1 MPSDIN
7 YQVSSSEQDTY
18 VINLAEYNQIK
29 IKHNQVYQALTIYD
43 GAADSS
49 FISSRLASQLP
60 PHFKVDVTLQ
70 LKTLP
75 GCQEFKTT
83 QHEVEIVA
91 DGVRRKILCYECPVS
106 IGYLQQLTEVET
118 QLSSSLGHPI
128 NIPNGEVDLLLGLKN
143 ISLFP
148 VDIHLQSSPPMEL
161 SNLRLYLSSTTSNH
175 LVAGA
180 IPSAFIRGLPA
191 ARGQNVVKEFFTVS
205 DMMKILMRENDLDV
219 PPLQCEPCQQRT
231 KNCVRCKLEKK
242 PISIQNQRERQMIRS
257 ALKFDKKRGVIETSY
272 HPTQSD
278 LNTIFPPRLSNRK
291 EAASISRKV
300 FQRLKKTGKLSLFQE
315 TFQKFIELGFIRILS
330 EKEMKSWESKN
341 LAVNYCSIH
350 GVSKEVSDESKQG
363 MRIILNSS
371 LQRKC
376 VLNEKVTTASLNSI
390 LPQGKAEITSLVD
403 ILLQWMSKEYS
414 LTFDMIKAYNCVFA
428 GMDEESQKMIH
439 TRRVI
444 WFTGDEDNPQ
454 EVTAAFQT
462 VMYGDRP
469 ASAILE
475 EVKMKIGDE
484 LKESGCLE
492 AGRTL
497 TEFSYVDDTVRAF
510 DEKQTAFD
518 IYEQNKSAMSRYGI
532 KLHEPVISSS
542 QGKFDSAEAKPRS
555 EPKVDEPSQV
565 KFFGLYYSP
574 FQDKMTLKM
583 EKSLNRKGQREAGG
597 CITMRSFCSFTHA
610 TWDPLGFFSPV
621 TCQSKLAL
629 AHIQAALPPTC
640 AENWNQPLTGAI
652 LEEARQYIK
661 MIQDMEDLSVV
672 RAPPSGGDLVE
683 LHLHHDAGEEL
694 YAVGVWAIFVNEKG
708 ERRSKLMYS
717 RSRLGRRT
725 VPDME
730 LNSACLASTVGLNL
744 VSIFPTVKRMRFF
757 GDSSATQA
765 QLCSMQRPKCVFTR
779 NRLVQ
784 VTSNTRAI
792 QGAGIDVSFNLV
804 ASEHNAI
811 DKATKRHDDAVE
823 FIKTSAWLSGP
834 IWAEHEEEQ
843 WPVTKVIRLKN
854 DLFEEVAAKEMVL
867 FASNIEPN
875 EETSGDKEMNNNN
888 VKMDSEEKP
897 NEDKI
902 CDENIDNSNIEDAKP
917 VIPTSIFGQLV
928 ENVSVPRKAIRT
940 VARVVKMAR
949 RKSFCGLKEEPS
961 ITEEKEAWLLLAKDL
976 QRDMEEKEIFQPRLL
991 PFKELG
997 CIYTRQRWGPQA
1009 HRFMFHC
1016 DKMPVLTLSSRI
1028 GSLLVQSAHRGPAGP
1043 CRSDIHAAV
1052 HIKSSNTPA
1061 FLTGNISAQLNKI
1074 RKACISCR
1082 KKSMMIKGRLDTVY
1096 SPQMAPDRFKNP
1108 FIAPWSRIAVDLIA
1122 PVLTYD
1128 RPERTTRSRPK
1139 PRYKKKAILVIV
1151 DTTGIGATRFVLMS
1165 DQSASSFCTALKLH
1179 ISLCQRV
1186 PESIFSDK
1194 GSIFVAAS
1202 AREKEKNQETGSGGE
1217 IEASFVENS
1226 VGIDIEEVK
1235 LKVKKFYPTIK
1246 FEIATGGS
1254 QAKNAISESRV
1265 KQFKLYLK
1273 NVLNLKP
1280 NASVPAFQNEDLNLI
1295 LSQAAAT
1302 LNFRP
1307 INFAKNSPSS
1317 PICPN
1322 HFVCPDFDDQEWTDN
1337 INIPQRAQYFDEY
1350 RQRMRDEFVKA
1361 LQGGV
1366 FLPTIW
1372 KEAGL
1377 LPKVNDI
1384 VFVSRGANKISKLGT
1399 LEYGKIISIDPDFR
1413 RVMVDV
1419 CRSKS
1424 KEVKRV
1430 EADSRNC
1437 RLIYRP
1443 DDYSS

>member
-1 MPSDIN
+1 M
-7 YQVSSSEQDTY
+7 Y

-29 IKHNQVYQALTIYD
+29 SKHNQVCQALTIYD
-43 GAADSS
+43 CAADSS
-49 FISSRLASQLP
+49 FISSSLASRLP
-60 PHFKVDVTLQ
+60 QHFKVDVTLQ
-70 LKTLP
+70 LKTIP
-75 GCQEFKTT
+75 GYQELKTT
-83 QHEVEIVA
+83 QHEIEVVVN
-91 DGVRRKILCYECPVS
+91 GSSKKVLCYECPV
-106 IGYLQQLTEVET
+106 IGSLQQLAGLDAK
-118 QLSSSLGHPI
+118 LSSSLGHPI
-128 NIPNGEVDLLLGLKN
+128 NIPHGEVDLLLGLKN

-148 VDIHLQSSPPMEL
+148 VDIHLQSSPTLEF
-161 SNLRLYLSSTTSNH
+161 SNLRLYLSNTTSIH

-180 IPSAFIRGLPA
+180 ISRAFIRGFPA
-191 ARGQNVVKEFFTVS
+191 VGVQNIVKEFFTVS
-205 DMMKILMRENDLDV
+205 DMTRILMRESDLDV

-278 LNTIFPPRLSNRK
+278 LNTIFPPKLSNRK
-291 EAASISRKV
+291 EAAAISRKV
-300 FQRLKKTGKLSLFQE
+300 FQRLKKTGKLHLFQE
-315 TFQKFIELGFIRILS
+315 TFQKFIDLGFIRILS
-330 EKEMKSWESKN
+330 EKEMKSWENKN
-341 LAVNYCSIH
+341 LAVSYCSIH

-363 MRIILNSS
+363 MRIVLNSS

-376 VLNEKVTTASLNSI
+376 VLNDKITTASLNSV

-403 ILLQWMSKEYS
+403 ILVQWMSKQYS
-414 LTFDMIKAYNCVFA
+414 LTFDMVKAYNCVVA
-428 GMDEESQKMIH
+428 AKNEEGQKMLH

-444 WFTGDEDNPQ
+444 WFVGDEDDPQ

-484 LKESGCLE
+484 LEEEGHLE
-492 AGRTL
+492 ASRTL
-497 TEFSYVDDTVRAF
+497 TNFSYVDDAVRSFDKKQEAF
-510 DEKQTAFD
+510 DV
-518 IYEQNKSAMSRYGI
+518 YEQNKSAMSKYGI

-542 QGKFDSAEAKPRS
+542 QGKFDSAEAKPRI

-574 FQDKMTLKM
+574 FQDKVTLKM
-583 EKSLNRKGQREAGG
+583 EKNLIGKGQKEARGS
-597 CITMRSFCSFTHA
+597 ITMRSFCSFTHS

-621 TCQSKLAL
+621 TCQAKLAL

-640 AENWNQPLTGAI
+640 AENWNKPLTGDI
-652 LEEARQYIK
+652 LEEAKQYIE
-661 MIQDMEDLSVV
+661 MIQNMEDLSFA
-672 RAPPSGGDLVE
+672 RAPPSGGELVE
-683 LHLHHDAGEEL
+683 VHLHHDAGEEL
-694 YAVGVWAIFVNEKG
+694 FSVGVWGIYLDTTGK
-708 ERRSKLMYS
+708 RSSKLIYS
-717 RSRLGRRT
+717 RSRLGRRSI
-725 VPDME
+725 PDME

-744 VSIFPTVKRMRFF
+744 VSILPTVKRIRFF

-765 QLCSMQRPKCVFTR
+765 QLCSIQRPKCVFTR

-784 VTSNTRAI
+784 VTSNVRAI
-792 QGAGIDVSFNLV
+792 ESAGIDVSLNLV

-811 DKATKRHDDAVE
+811 DKATKRHNDAVE
-823 FIKTSAWLSGP
+823 FIKTPSWLCGP
-834 IWAEHEEEQ
+834 DWARMEEEQ

-854 DLFEEVAAKEMVL
+854 DLFEEVATKEIAL
-867 FASNIEPN
+867 FASNKEAN
-875 EETSGDKEMNNNN
+875 EEKSGDREMDEIK
-888 VKMDSEEKP
+888 VKIDSEDEVDEQK
-897 NEDKI
+897 
-902 CDENIDNSNIEDAKP
+902 DENTDDGVIEGANP
-917 VIPTSIFGQLV
+917 ASIFGQLV

-940 VARVVKMAR
+940 VARIVKMVK
-949 RKSFCGLKEEPS
+949 RKSFCGLREEPS
-961 ITEEKEAWLLLAKDL
+961 MADEKKAWPLLAKDL
-976 QRDMEEKEIFQPRLL
+976 QRNMEETDIFQPRLL
-991 PFKELG
+991 PFKEDG
-997 CIYTRQRWGPQA
+997 CIYTRQRWGAQA
-1009 HRFMFHC
+1009 HKFMFHC
-1016 DKMPVLTLSSRI
+1016 DKMPILTSASRI

-1043 CRSDIHAAV
+1043 CRSDVHAAV
-1052 HIKSSNTPA
+1052 HIKSSSTPA
-1061 FLTGNISAQLNKI
+1061 FLVGNVSAQLNRI

-1082 KKSMMIKGRLDTVY
+1082 KKSMMIKGREETVY

-1128 RPERTTRSRPK
+1128 RPERTTRSRPR

-1186 PESIFSDK
+1186 PESIYSDK
-1194 GSIFVAAS
+1194 GSIFVAVS
-1202 AREKEKNQETGSGGE
+1202 SREKEKNQELTNGDD
-1217 IEASFVENS
+1217 IEA
-1226 VGIDIEEVK
+1226 GIGNDGGGVDIEEVK
-1235 LKVKKFYPTIK
+1235 LHVKKFYPTIK

-1254 QAKNAISESRV
+1254 QAKNAICEEKV

-1280 NASVPAFQNEDLNLI
+1280 NAPVPSFQNEDLNLI

-1302 LNFRP
+1302 LNLRP
-1307 INFAKNSPSS
+1307 ISFVKNAPNN
-1317 PICPN
+1317 PICPA
-1322 HFVCPDFDDQEWTDN
+1322 HFVCPNFEDQEWTDN
-1337 INIPQRAQYFDEY
+1337 ISIPQRAQYFDEY
-1350 RQRMRDEFVKA
+1350 RQRMRDELVKA

-1366 FLPTIW
+1366 FLPTKW

-1384 VFVSRGANKISKLGT
+1384 VFVSRGANKVSKLGI
-1399 LEYGKIISIDPDFR
+1399 LEYGKVFSINPDSR
-1413 RVMVDV
+1413 RIMVDV
-1419 CRSKS
+1419 CRSKT
-1424 KEVKRV
+1424 KGVKRI

-1443 DDYSS
+1443 DD